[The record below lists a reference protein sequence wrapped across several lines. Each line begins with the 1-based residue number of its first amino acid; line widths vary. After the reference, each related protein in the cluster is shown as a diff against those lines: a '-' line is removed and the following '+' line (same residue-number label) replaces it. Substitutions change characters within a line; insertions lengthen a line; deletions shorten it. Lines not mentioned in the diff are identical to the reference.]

1 MGDFFYLSVVKDLS
15 KYIETLL
22 EDTALGADCR
32 VYFNG
37 KIYVVDIYLKDIRYG
52 NDFAQKHV
60 KEWALNMIDTYFSK
74 GSIEC
79 LVNVCI
85 DYIS

>member
-15 KYIETLL
+15 KYIETLFD
-22 EDTALGADCR
+22 DTNLGAEYR

-37 KIYVVDIYLKDIRYG
+37 KIYVIDIYLIDIRYS
-52 NDFAQKHV
+52 NDFVQKHV
-60 KEWALNMIDTYFSK
+60 KEWALSVIDTYFSK

-85 DYIS
+85 DYIL

>member
-1 MGDFFYLSVVKDLS
+1 VKDLS
-15 KYIETLL
+15 KYIEMLL
-22 EDTALGADCR
+22 DDTNLGAEYR

-37 KIYVVDIYLKDIRYG
+37 KIYVVNIYLKDIRYG

-60 KEWALNMIDTYFSK
+60 KEWALSLIDTYFSK

-79 LVNVCI
+79 LINVCI
-85 DYIS
+85 DYIL

>member
-1 MGDFFYLSVVKDLS
+1 MKDLS

-60 KEWALNMIDTYFSK
+60 TRT
-74 GSIEC
+74 
-79 LVNVCI
+79 
-85 DYIS
+85 

>member
-1 MGDFFYLSVVKDLS
+1 MGDFFYISVVKDLS
-15 KYIETLL
+15 KYIETLFD
-22 EDTALGADCR
+22 DTNLGAEYR

-37 KIYVVDIYLKDIRYG
+37 KIYVIDIYLIDIRYS
-52 NDFAQKHV
+52 NDFVQKHV
-60 KEWALNMIDTYFSK
+60 KEWALNVIDTYFSK

-85 DYIS
+85 DYIL